1 MSLGNKFAK
10 ESKEIKFKSNK
21 NSEDL
26 NLGNLVDLDDK
37 NFQKFICIIS
47 CKRIGRDRFL
57 RNVLIAIGNSGE
69 KSLSRK
75 TISKLK
81 DQSPLVRGAAIWA
94 LHKLL
99 EKDEF
104 DKIKNTYI
112 GYETDQ
118 TVKSEWKV
126 NIY

>member
-1 MSLGNKFAK
+1 M
-10 ESKEIKFKSNK
+10 
-21 NSEDL
+21 
-26 NLGNLVDLDDK
+26 
-37 NFQKFICIIS
+37 
-47 CKRIGRDRFL
+47 
-57 RNVLIAIGNSGE
+57 IAIGNSGE

-104 DKIKNTYI
+104 DRIKATYM

-118 TVKSEWKV
+118 TVKSEWES
-126 NIY
+126 